1 MVCYIQKYVII
12 LAGIFPLTSPP
23 TKILGGGCVPGI
35 PGGVDASGRD
45 KYPRLTVAQRMARR
59 QSAAQ
64 DSRVVDDSS
73 VERRQLV
80 EVGGA
85 AEPTRREERVVLGD
99 LLYVL

>member
-1 MVCYIQKYVII
+1 
-12 LAGIFPLTSPP
+12 
-23 TKILGGGCVPGI
+23 
-35 PGGVDASGRD
+35 
-45 KYPRLTVAQRMARR
+45 MAR

-99 LLYVL
+99 LLYVLEQRTNPTPTAAVPAMKPKATAIRDPIRKMAAGK